1 MIENSNLDLRIFIDQ
16 VIELLHE
23 VDRAGLI
30 LFSVNFRKNYTV
42 SVNDVV
48 SLLEQNKEYFYNY
61 EQGPELKSAGLTG
74 SQLALKLESFEYSY
88 KSLHNDGGLDN
99 LEDALGKSGII
110 LGSLCR
116 GDHKLRY

>member
-30 LFSVNFRKNYTV
+30 LFSVNFRKNYNV

-48 SLLEQNKEYFYNY
+48 SRLEQNKEYFYNY
-61 EQGPELKSAGLTG
+61 EQIPELKSAG
-74 SQLALKLESFEYSY
+74 
-88 KSLHNDGGLDN
+88 HNDQRKIN
-99 LEDALGKSGII
+99 VKETDATFKSVYIRCP
-110 LGSLCR
+110 S
-116 GDHKLRY
+116 KF